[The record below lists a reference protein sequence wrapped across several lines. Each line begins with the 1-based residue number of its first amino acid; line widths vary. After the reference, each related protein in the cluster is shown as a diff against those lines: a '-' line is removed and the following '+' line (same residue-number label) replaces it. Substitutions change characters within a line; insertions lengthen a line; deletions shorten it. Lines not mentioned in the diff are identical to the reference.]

1 MVRCGEWD
9 TKGNQEP
16 YPHQDRR
23 VMRVTKHPSYNVEKN
38 YENDVALLHLAQE
51 FELGRHIDTAC
62 LPNEMTGEDGFDP
75 DNCYASGWGKKDF
88 SGLNIFQQILSKKN
102 DGFYSISLVS
112 HQKTSPSTRR
122 SCSRRPCRWSSRTIA
137 RRPSGPPGW
146 GRSSSCTTR
155 SCALEGRFGKENST

>member
-62 LPNEMTGEDGFDP
+62 LPNEMVGEDGFDP

-88 SGLNIFQQILSKKN
+88 SGLNIFQQFLSKK
-102 DGFYSISLVS
+102 
-112 HQKTSPSTRR
+112 
-122 SCSRRPCRWSSRTIA
+122 
-137 RRPSGPPGW
+137 
-146 GRSSSCTTR
+146 
-155 SCALEGRFGKENST
+155 